1 MSTPDEL
8 EQRFTLLTAA
18 ARYDQLRL
26 RDALAPATGDPDDE
40 TETDDPDAR
49 PLSREEALE
58 LLALGEVL
66 VRKAAYGRQLTV
78 RTARATGASWTQI
91 GAALATSK
99 QSAWETHTRWLGER
113 EAATAEPQHT
123 DGNEPQHAATAE
135 PQHADGN
142 EPQHASTA
150 EPQHADGERS

>member
-26 RDALAPATGDPDDE
+26 RDALAPATGDPADTDE
-40 TETDDPDAR
+40 TEQHDPDAR

-58 LLALGEVL
+58 LLALGEVIM
-66 VRKAAYGRQLTV
+66 RKASYGRQLTV

-99 QSAWETHTRWLGER
+99 QSAWETHTRWLGEQ
-113 EAATAEPQHT
+113 EAAIAEPAHT
-123 DGNEPQHAATAE
+123 
-135 PQHADGN
+135 
-142 EPQHASTA
+142 
-150 EPQHADGERS
+150 DGERS

>member
-1 MSTPDEL
+1 MTTPDEL

-26 RDALAPATGDPDDE
+26 RDALAPAGDEPDD
-40 TETDDPDAR
+40 DAGADPDAR

-58 LLALGEVL
+58 LLALGEVI
-66 VRKAAYGRQLTV
+66 VRKASYGRQLTV

-99 QSAWETHTRWLGER
+99 QSAWETHTRWLGEQ
-113 EAATAEPQHT
+113 EATISDSGTEPAEPVR
-123 DGNEPQHAATAE
+123 EP
-135 PQHADGN
+135 
-142 EPQHASTA
+142 S
-150 EPQHADGERS
+150 